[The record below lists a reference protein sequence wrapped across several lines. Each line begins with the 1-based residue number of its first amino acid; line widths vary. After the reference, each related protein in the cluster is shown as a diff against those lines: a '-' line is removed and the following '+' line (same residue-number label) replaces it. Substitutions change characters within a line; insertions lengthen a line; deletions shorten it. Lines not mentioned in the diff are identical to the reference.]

1 MVQKEKSSFFIV
13 LSVIIVV
20 CTLAFILSVVGIAED
35 GFSASPTLESYSNSN
50 FGVNLEHPS
59 DWKVAYLKNGFQL
72 IKEKNVVYLEMR
84 KHNLESSGGELEKF
98 VDDDINDRSSSRDD
112 FKLLNKTQTTI
123 SGNLPAYKALYTFLK
138 TKNQKD
144 FATEETTNKIL
155 RIYTLAK
162 GNVYIVAYV
171 SDENKFDVYL
181 PTVEKIIDSLKIKGS
196 EKSTNATT
204 ESDNNNLGQINKKY
218 LQEDSVKNATGPTTS
233 SQEAGEP
240 VLKHDNVTQTT
251 AGGDQIY
258 ENSTSGI
265 RILYPSNW
273 EKIESADSVRF
284 VSPKEDMNDKYLQR
298 IDLFTYP
305 SSMSL
310 NQAIESLTKYYRTTL
325 TNFSIAGSPHASLA
339 ANSSSVSF
347 MYSFIDSNIGPLK
360 SMDFIVSPEGS
371 NKTFL
376 FTFRDEASRFD
387 KDLPEVQR
395 ILNSVN
401 FLR

>member
-1 MVQKEKSSFFIV
+1 MVQKEKSSFFIA

-35 GFSASPTLESYSNSN
+35 GFSASPTLESYSNSK

-305 SSMSL
+305 SMSL
-310 NQAIESLTKYYRTTL
+310 NQATESLTNYYKSSLKNYTA
-325 TNFSIAGSPHASLA
+325 SGSPRTSIN
-339 ANSSSVSF
+339 ANYSSVSTN
-347 MYSFIDSNIGPLK
+347 YTYNDPTAGNIR
-360 SMDFIVSPEGS
+360 SMDILISPQS
-371 NKTFL
+371 SDKTYL
-376 FTFRDEASRFD
+376 VTYRDEASKFESS
-387 KDLPEVQR
+387 LPQLEK
-395 ILNSVN
+395 ILDSIK
-401 FLR
+401 FLK

>member
-1 MVQKEKSSFFIV
+1 MVQKEKSSFFIA

-20 CTLAFILSVVGIAED
+20 CILAFISSVVGIAED
-35 GFSASPTLESYSNSN
+35 GFSASPTLESYSNSK

-84 KHNLESSGGELEKF
+84 KHNLESSGVELEKF

-144 FATEETTNKIL
+144 FATEETSNKIL

-258 ENSTSGI
+258 ENSTLGI

-284 VSPKEDMNDKYLQR
+284 VSPKEDMNDKYPQR

-305 SSMSL
+305 SMSL
-310 NQAIESLTKYYRTTL
+310 NQAIESLTNYYKTTL
-325 TNFSIAGSPHASLA
+325 TNFSSAGSPHASVA
-339 ANSSSVSF
+339 ANSSSISF
-347 MYSFIDSNIGPLK
+347 MYSFNDSNIGPLR

-376 FTFRDEASRFD
+376 FTFRDEASSFE
-387 KDLPEVQR
+387 KDLPEAQR
-395 ILNSVN
+395 ILDSIN